1 MSDAPN
7 APDPDA
13 PHVRLAVDDGVA
25 VVTLDRPEVLNA
37 FSSRMGTELEAAY
50 VECDSRDDVR
60 VVVLTGAGRAFCAGA
75 DLRRGGD
82 TFRAPDRSS
91 FRSDPFT
98 VHAWDI
104 RKPVIAA
111 VNGHAIGLGLT
122 LALQTDIRF
131 VAADAKCGVVQVRR
145 GVMPDLRAHWTLV
158 RAVGQARAAEILL
171 TGRTFLG
178 ADLAA
183 MGVVSRALPADEV
196 LPAALDL
203 ARDVA
208 VNTAPVSVAVSKAL
222 LWADP
227 VLPGSEIDR
236 LERDLH
242 LRLMGA
248 PDAREGALAFLE
260 RRDPEWAGSVTR
272 DWPGDLLDGLGPD
285 AGEPAG

>member
-1 MSDAPN
+1 MTDGPSPA
-7 APDPDA
+7 PDA
-13 PHVRLAVDDGVA
+13 PHARLEVDDGVA

-37 FSSRMGTELEAAY
+37 FSSRMGAELETAFA
-50 VECDSRDDVR
+50 ECDVRDDVR

-75 DLRRGGD
+75 DLGAGGD
-82 TFRAPDRSS
+82 TFGAPDRTT

-98 VHAWDI
+98 VHAWDV

-122 LALQTDIRF
+122 LALQTDIRI
-131 VAADAKCGVVQVRR
+131 VAADARCGVVQVRR
-145 GVMPDLRAHWTLV
+145 GVMPDLRAHWTLT

-178 ADLAA
+178 SELAA
-183 MGVVSRALPADEV
+183 MGVMSRALPADEV
-196 LPAALDL
+196 LPAALEL

-208 VNTAPVSVAVSKAL
+208 VHTAPLSVAVSKAL

-227 VLPGSEIDR
+227 TPSGAETDR

-260 RRDPEWAGSVTR
+260 RRDPRWEGSVTR

-285 AGEPAG
+285 AGDPAG